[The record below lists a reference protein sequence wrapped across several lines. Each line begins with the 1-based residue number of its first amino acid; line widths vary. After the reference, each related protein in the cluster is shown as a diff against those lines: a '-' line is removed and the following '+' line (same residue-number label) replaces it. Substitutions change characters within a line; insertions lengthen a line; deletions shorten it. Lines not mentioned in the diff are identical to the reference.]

1 MNRHSFFLRLFL
13 GNLLLIWA
21 VIALLA
27 VVARRPLEQGYV
39 GGILAW
45 IAIIGVGAA
54 AVLGLLISYLWYRPL
69 RQITM
74 AAREIASGNLQ
85 QRVATSGAGEL
96 QQLSAA
102 LNEMRQDLAGQ
113 IALIAAQREG
123 LQTIVANLRDGIIAV
138 DADGRVVVANPAA
151 LDLLGRQAQSSAGQ
165 EQIIGRKIEAVVS
178 LVEVLDLY
186 HKAHEVGMP
195 ARRQMEVQIAGSRG
209 QLDVHA
215 MPIASASPQHIAL
228 LLIVYDISEITQIAA
243 VKAEFVANA
252 SHELKTPLATL
263 RAAVESL
270 AMIEPS
276 EQQDF
281 RKLVGIIERQVNRL
295 EDMTVDLLDLHMV
308 ETGAMRSPVERISFD
323 CLARWARSNFDEKA
337 RSKGLSFE
345 VNCDHA
351 SDITA
356 DRTLL
361 ELILRNLLDNAIK
374 FTSAGGSVL
383 LAVDQDD
390 THTQFAVSD
399 TGCGIAPEM
408 QGRVFER
415 FFQANPSRAGQPSV
429 RGTGLG
435 LAIVKH
441 AADRMGGHVDLRS
454 ALGRGTTVTLVL
466 KHR

>member
-13 GNLLLIWA
+13 GNLLLVWA
-21 VIALLA
+21 IIAVLA

-45 IAIIGVGAA
+45 VAVIGVGAA

-85 QRVATSGAGEL
+85 QRVAASGAGEL

-102 LNEMRQDLAGQ
+102 LNEMRQNLAGQ

-123 LQTIVANLRDGIIAV
+123 LQTVVANLRDGIIAV
-138 DADGRVVVANPAA
+138 DADGRIVVANPAA
-151 LDLLGRQAQSSAGQ
+151 MELLGSQAPASSPQ
-165 EQIIGRKIEAVVS
+165 EQVIGRKIESVVS
-178 LVEVLDLY
+178 LLEVLDLY
-186 HKAHEVGMP
+186 HKAHEMGMP
-195 ARRQMEVQIAGSRG
+195 ARRQMEVQIAGSRR
-209 QLDVHA
+209 QLDVYA
-215 MPIASASPQHIAL
+215 MPLASAPPQHIAS
-228 LLIVYDISEITQIAA
+228 LLIVYDISEITQMATI
-243 VKAEFVANA
+243 KAEFVANA

-276 EQQDF
+276 EQEEF
-281 RKLVGIIERQVNRL
+281 RKLVGILERQVNRL
-295 EDMTVDLLDLHMV
+295 EDMTSDLLDLHMV
-308 ETGAMRSPVERISFD
+308 ERGALRSPAEQIAPES
-323 CLARWARSNFDEKA
+323 LAQWARVSFGEKA
-337 RSKGLSFE
+337 CSKGLTFN
-345 VNCDHA
+345 VDCRNA
-351 SDITA
+351 SNLVA

-374 FTSAGGSVL
+374 FTPAGGSVEL
-383 LAVDQDD
+383 KMHQDE
-390 THTQFAVSD
+390 TRTQFAVSD

-441 AADRMGGHVDLRS
+441 AADRMGGQVDLRS
-454 ALGRGTTVTLVL
+454 EIGKGTTVTLVL
-466 KHR
+466 RQG